1 MPAKPLLDSQVPVAE
16 AIIRALEDA
25 GVDTVF
31 GMSGGNTGRI
41 FSQLAFHTDTIRV
54 VLVRNEAHATSA
66 AEAYSRATGKV
77 AVAMGQG
84 SWILGQGVVG
94 TLEALL
100 GATPMLLLGDLSD
113 GAPYSVHGPYQS
125 ATGEYGSWDGRL
137 AASGITKRVFEPHD
151 PVSAVQS
158 VQLAIKHALAGQ
170 PGPVAV
176 LFHSAALTGQ
186 VGPDSLPRLYAS
198 SGYLPQV
205 TESKPDVTAL
215 AEALRSAEFPVL
227 LAGGG
232 VRTARAQQELQRV
245 AEAAGAVVVT
255 TSAGKGVF
263 PEDHALSAGVFG
275 NFGMPGAND
284 ALAAADTV
292 VVLGS
297 KLGPTDTANEAPGLM
312 DPARQRIIQV
322 DVDPRNAAWTMPTSE
337 VIIADART
345 VLTALLEE
353 LAAAPVDPEVAAGR
367 QARIA
372 GYQATNAAGSL
383 ATSESVPLHPQRV
396 IAELRAA
403 LPDDAVICADAGENR
418 LLMCRYFETRQGGE
432 YLQPAGA
439 GGMGYAIP
447 AALGVKSQL
456 PGRTVVAVCGD
467 GGLSMSLQALMSAV
481 EEDLAV
487 VVVVFANGILGWVRH
502 SQVARGEELFKS
514 SLVRFDYTAIGAAIG
529 LAASHVST
537 PAELAPAIADAV
549 KAGRPAMVVVDVS
562 TEQSFMDLRTPLL
575 G

>member
-322 DVDPRNAAWTMPTSE
+322 DIDPRNAAWTMPTSE
-337 VIIADART
+337 VFIADART
-345 VLTALLEE
+345 VLTALAEE
-353 LAAAPVDPEVAAGR
+353 LVITPVDSQVAAGR
-367 QARIA
+367 QARIV
-372 GYQATNAAGSL
+372 GYRAVNAAGSM
-383 ATSESVPLHPQRV
+383 AASESVPLHPQRV

-403 LPDDAVICADAGENR
+403 LPDDAVICCDAGENR

>member
-198 SGYLPQV
+198 SGYLPPV
-205 TESKPDVTAL
+205 TASKPDVTAL

-232 VRTARAQQELQRV
+232 VRTARAKQELQRV

-322 DVDPRNAAWTMPTSE
+322 DIDPRNAAWTMPTSE

-345 VLTALLEE
+345 VLTALAEE
-353 LAAAPVDPEVAAGR
+353 LVITPVDSPVAAGR
-367 QARIA
+367 RARIA
-372 GYQATNAAGSL
+372 GYQASNAAGSM

-403 LPDDAVICADAGENR
+403 LPDDAVICCDAGENR

-439 GGMGYAIP
+439 GGMGYSIP

-529 LAASHVST
+529 LAASHVTT

>member
-113 GAPYSVHGPYQS
+113 GAPYSAHGPYQS

-176 LFHSAALTGQ
+176 MFHSYALTGE
-186 VGPDSLPRLYAS
+186 VGPDSVPRLYAS
-198 SGYLPQV
+198 TGYLPQV
-205 TESKPDVTAL
+205 TEARPDVTAL
-215 AEALRSAEFPVL
+215 AEALRGAEFPVL
-227 LAGGG
+227 VAGGG
-232 VRTARAQQELQRV
+232 VRTARAKQELQRV

-255 TSAGKGVF
+255 TAAGKGVF
-263 PEDHALSAGVFG
+263 AEDHALSAGVFG
-275 NFGMPGAND
+275 NFGHPGANA

-297 KLGPTDTANEAPGLM
+297 KLGPSDTANEAPGLI

-322 DVDPRNAAWTMPTSE
+322 DIDPRNAAWTMPTSE

-345 VLTALLEE
+345 VLNAVADE
-353 LAAAPVDPEVAAGR
+353 LAAAPVDAQVAASR
-367 QARIA
+367 QARNA
-372 GYQATNAAGSL
+372 GYQAANAAGSQ
-383 ATSESVPLHPQRV
+383 AASESVPLHPQRV

-403 LPDDAVICADAGENR
+403 LPDDVVICCDAGENR
-418 LLMCRYFETRQGGE
+418 LLMCRYFETRPGGE

-439 GGMGYAIP
+439 GGMGYSVP
-447 AALGVKSQL
+447 AALGVKSQF
-456 PGRTVVAVCGD
+456 PDRTVVAVCGD

-481 EEDLAV
+481 EEDLGV
-487 VVVVFANGILGWVRH
+487 VVVVFANGILGWVQH
-502 SQVARGEELFKS
+502 SQVARGEELYKS
-514 SLVRFDYTAIGAAIG
+514 SLIRFDYAAIG
-529 LAASHVST
+529 GAIGLNAFHVTT

-549 KAGRPAMVVVDVS
+549 KAGGPAIVVVDVS

-575 G
+575 A

>member
-113 GAPYSVHGPYQS
+113 GAPYSAHGPYQS

-176 LFHSAALTGQ
+176 MFHSYALTGE
-186 VGPDSLPRLYAS
+186 VGPDSVPRLYAS
-198 SGYLPQV
+198 TGYLPQV
-205 TESKPDVTAL
+205 TEARPDVTAL
-215 AEALRSAEFPVL
+215 AEALRGAEFPVL
-227 LAGGG
+227 VAGGG
-232 VRTARAQQELQRV
+232 VRTARAKQELQRV

-255 TSAGKGVF
+255 TAAGKGVF
-263 PEDHALSAGVFG
+263 AEDHALSAGVFG
-275 NFGMPGAND
+275 NFGHPGANA

-297 KLGPTDTANEAPGLM
+297 KLGPSDTANEAPGLI

-322 DVDPRNAAWTMPTSE
+322 DIDPRNAAWTMPTSE

-345 VLTALLEE
+345 VLNAVADE
-353 LAAAPVDPEVAAGR
+353 LAAAPVDAQVAAGR
-367 QARIA
+367 QARNA
-372 GYQATNAAGSL
+372 GYQAANAAGSQ
-383 ATSESVPLHPQRV
+383 AASESVPLHPQRV

-403 LPDDAVICADAGENR
+403 LPDDVVICCDAGENR
-418 LLMCRYFETRQGGE
+418 LLMCRYFETRPGGE

-439 GGMGYAIP
+439 GGMGYSVP
-447 AALGVKSQL
+447 AALGVKSQF
-456 PGRTVVAVCGD
+456 PDRTVVAVCGD

-481 EEDLAV
+481 EEDLGV
-487 VVVVFANGILGWVRH
+487 VVVVFANGILGWVQH
-502 SQVARGEELFKS
+502 SQVARGEELYKS
-514 SLVRFDYTAIGAAIG
+514 SLIRFDYAAIGAAIG
-529 LAASHVST
+529 LNAFHVTT

-549 KAGRPAMVVVDVS
+549 KAGGPAIVVVDVS

-575 G
+575 A

>member
-1 MPAKPLLDSQVPVAE
+1 MPAKPLLDSDVPVVE

-41 FSQLAFHTDTIRV
+41 FSQLAFHTDTIRC

-66 AEAYSRATGKV
+66 AEAYARATGKV

-84 SWILGQGVVG
+84 SWLLGQGIVG
-94 TLEALL
+94 TLEALF

-113 GAPYSVHGPYQS
+113 GAPYSLHAPYQS
-125 ATGEYGSWDGRL
+125 ATGEYGSWDART
-137 AASGITKRVFEPHD
+137 AFSGITKAVFEPHD

-158 VQLAIKHALAGQ
+158 VQLALKHARAGQ

-176 LFHSAALTGQ
+176 LFHSAALTGK
-186 VGPDSLPRLYAS
+186 VGPGSVPRLYAT
-198 SGYLPQV
+198 SGYLPAV
-205 TESKPDVTAL
+205 TQAKPDVSAL
-215 AEALRSAEFPVL
+215 TDALRGAEAPVL
-227 LAGGG
+227 VAGGG
-232 VRTARAQQELQRV
+232 VRTAGARTELLRV
-245 AEAAGAVVVT
+245 AEATGAIVVT

-263 PEDHALSAGVFG
+263 PEEHPLSAGVFG
-275 NFGMPGAND
+275 NFGAPGANE

-292 VVLGS
+292 LVLGS
-297 KLGPTDTANEAPGLM
+297 KLGPSDTANEAPGLI

-322 DVDPRNAAWTMPTSE
+322 DIEPRNAAWTMPTSE
-337 VIIADART
+337 VVIADARA
-345 VLTALLEE
+345 VLTAVLDE
-353 LAAAPVDPEVAAGR
+353 LGSAPVDGGTVAGRLARNEGYRAANLAGSVAA
-367 QARIA
+367 
-372 GYQATNAAGSL
+372 
-383 ATSESVPLHPQRV
+383 SESVPLHPQRV

-418 LLMCRYFETRQGGE
+418 LLMCRYFESRQGGE

-447 AALGVKSQL
+447 AALGVKSQA

-481 EEDLAV
+481 EEDLQV
-487 VVVVFANGILGWVRH
+487 VVVVFSNGILGWVRH
-502 SQVARGEELFKS
+502 SQVSRGEELFKS
-514 SLVRFDYTAIGAAIG
+514 SLERFDYAAIGAAIG
-529 LAASHVST
+529 LAASHVTS

-549 KAGRPAMVVVDVS
+549 KAGKPAMVVVDVS
-562 TEQSFMDLRTPLL
+562 TEQSFTDLRTPLL

>member
-41 FSQLAFHTDTIRV
+41 FSQLAFHTDTIRT

-66 AEAYSRATGKV
+66 AEAYSRATGKI

-84 SWILGQGVVG
+84 SWLLGQGVVG

-137 AASGITKRVFEPHD
+137 AFSGITKRVFEPHD

-158 VQLAIKHALAGQ
+158 VQLAIKHAFAGQ

-186 VGPDSLPRLYAS
+186 VGPGSLPRLYAS
-198 SGYLPQV
+198 SGYLPRV

-215 AEALRSAEFPVL
+215 AEALRGAEFPVL

-232 VRTARAQQELQRV
+232 VRTARAKQELQRV

-275 NFGMPGAND
+275 NFGMPGANE

-292 VVLGS
+292 IVLGS
-297 KLGPTDTANEAPGLM
+297 KLGPTDTANEAPGLI

-345 VLTALLEE
+345 VLTALAEE
-353 LAAAPVDPEVAAGR
+353 LAAAPVDPEVADGR
-367 QARIA
+367 QTRIA

-481 EEDLAV
+481 EEDLSV

-514 SLVRFDYTAIGAAIG
+514 SLDRFDYTAIGAAIG
-529 LAASHVST
+529 LAASHVTT

>member
-198 SGYLPQV
+198 SGYLPPV
-205 TESKPDVTAL
+205 TASKPDVTAL

-232 VRTARAQQELQRV
+232 VRTARAKQELQRV

-322 DVDPRNAAWTMPTSE
+322 DIDPRNAAWTMPTSE

-345 VLTALLEE
+345 VLTALAEE
-353 LAAAPVDPEVAAGR
+353 LVITPVDSQVAAGR
-367 QARIA
+367 RARIA
-372 GYQATNAAGSL
+372 GYQASNAAGSM

-403 LPDDAVICADAGENR
+403 LPDDAVICCDAGENR

-439 GGMGYAIP
+439 GGMGYSIP

-529 LAASHVST
+529 LAASHVTT

>member
-1 MPAKPLLDSQVPVAE
+1 MPAKPLLDIQVPVAE

-66 AEAYSRATGKV
+66 AEAYSRATGKI

-84 SWILGQGVVG
+84 SWLLGQGIVG

-113 GAPYSVHGPYQS
+113 GAPYSLHGPYQS
-125 ATGEYGSWDGRL
+125 ATGEYGSWDGRT
-137 AASGITKRVFEPHD
+137 AFSGITKRVFEPHD

-176 LFHSAALTGQ
+176 MFHSAALTGE
-186 VGPDSLPRLYAS
+186 VGPDSVPRLYAT
-198 SGYLPQV
+198 SGYLPPV
-205 TESKPDVTAL
+205 TEAKPDVTAL
-215 AEALRSAEFPVL
+215 AAALRGAEFPVL

-232 VRTARAQQELQRV
+232 VRTARAKQELQQV

-275 NFGMPGAND
+275 NFGMPGANE
-284 ALAAADTV
+284 ALGAADTV
-292 VVLGS
+292 IVLGS
-297 KLGPTDTANEAPGLM
+297 KLGPTDTANEAPGLI

-322 DVDPRNAAWTMPTSE
+322 DIEPQNVAWTTPTSE
-337 VIIADART
+337 VIVADARA
-345 VLTALLEE
+345 VLTALLGE
-353 LAAAPVDPEVAAGR
+353 LAAAPVSPEVVAGR
-367 QARIA
+367 QARNA
-372 GYQATNAAGSL
+372 GYRATNDAGSL
-383 ATSESVPLHPQRV
+383 AASETLPLHPQRV

-418 LLMCRYFETRQGGE
+418 LLMCRYFENRQGGE

-439 GGMGYAIP
+439 GGMGYSIP

-456 PGRTVVAVCGD
+456 PDRTVVAVCGD
-467 GGLSMSLQALMSAV
+467 GGLSMSLQALLTAV
-481 EEDLAV
+481 EEDLGV
-487 VVVVFANGILGWVRH
+487 VVVVFSNGILGWVRH

-514 SLVRFDYTAIGAAIG
+514 SLERFDYAAIGSAIG
-529 LAASHVST
+529 LAASHVTT

-562 TEQSFMDLRTPLL
+562 TEQSFMDLRTPLM

>member
-1 MPAKPLLDSQVPVAE
+1 MPAKPLLDSDVPVAE

-41 FSQLAFHTDTIRV
+41 FSQLAFHTDTIRT

-66 AEAYSRATGKV
+66 AEAYSRATGKI

-176 LFHSAALTGQ
+176 LFHSYALSGE
-186 VGPDSLPRLYAS
+186 VGPGSVPRLYAS

-227 LAGGG
+227 VAGGG
-232 VRTARAQQELQRV
+232 VRTARAKQELQRV

-297 KLGPTDTANEAPGLM
+297 KLGPTDTANEAPGLI

-439 GGMGYAIP
+439 GGMGYSIP

-481 EEDLAV
+481 EEDLGV

-514 SLVRFDYTAIGAAIG
+514 SLDRFDYTAIGAAIG
-529 LAASHVST
+529 LAASHVTT
-537 PAELAPAIADAV
+537 PAELAPAIADAI